1 MAMEECD
8 SDGPGVRPQLRKN
21 ELGFAQDE
29 VTNCIQFLCMS
40 TAGLP
45 NQMRGLLSGEDYCPG
60 RHQAREVLD
69 FGFH

>member
-21 ELGFAQDE
+21 E